1 MYRVY
6 GILTP
11 ATDFTL
17 AETARRLAA
26 RFPPNFVRQT
36 PEQVTAGTDDWS
48 MQLQLVTGPEAQTE
62 HEGIAGRLA
71 GGDAA
76 EIATCDRR
84 VEAWSDT
91 PDVGMEHFADFQT
104 VIEVLKSF
112 RGLVAVDPKGP
123 ALL

>member
-17 AETARRLAA
+17 AEAARRLAA
-26 RFPPNFVRQT
+26 RFPPNFVRMAAGL
-36 PEQVTAGTDDWS
+36 VTAGTDDWA
-48 MQLQLVTGPEAQTE
+48 MQLQIVEGPEAQAE

-84 VEAWSDT
+84 VEAWSDM
-91 PDVGMEHFADFQT
+91 PDIGMEHFADFQT
-104 VIEVLKSF
+104 VIDVLKSF
-112 RGLVAVDPKGP
+112 RGVVTVDPKEP
-123 ALL
+123 CLL

>member
-11 ATDFTL
+11 AAGFTL
-17 AETARRLAA
+17 DEAARRLAA
-26 RFPPNFVRQT
+26 RFAPGYLRQAAG
-36 PEQVTAGTDDWS
+36 VVLVGTDDWA
-48 MQLQLVTGPEAQTE
+48 MQLQMVEGPAALSE
-62 HEGIAGRLA
+62 HAGIAAKLA

-76 EIATCDRR
+76 EIAACDRR

-91 PDVGMEHFADFQT
+91 PDMGMEHFADFQT

-112 RGLVAVDPKGP
+112 PGVVVVDPKEPGV
-123 ALL
+123 L

>member
-11 ATDFTL
+11 TSDFTL
-17 AETARRLAA
+17 EEGARRLAA
-26 RFPPNFVRQT
+26 RFAPGFVRMS
-36 PEQVTAGTDDWS
+36 PGVVWVGTDDWL
-48 MQLQLVTGPEAQTE
+48 MQLQMVQGPDAQLE

-71 GGDAA
+71 GGDAV

-91 PDVGMEHFADFQT
+91 PDMGMAHFADFQT

-112 RGLVAVDPKGP
+112 PGVVVVDPKEPGV
-123 ALL
+123 L